1 MPSSLRRWPEGR
13 NHRVAKPRPTPFWCF
28 SLFFGGGDIQ
38 DKRGRE
44 LHNFSTAGCAGR
56 CPEQEA
62 SLPPL
67 TKHKREENGWV
78 FVFAFF
84 LFLPSPT
91 ESGNE
96 WGRTRGAALCPKL
109 LPLNR
114 SVAAPSVLIISPQ
127 SVILANYGQLPDGG
141 TQQKEALVF
150 PPSTRESGGAA
161 SIPPQATGTK
171 IWGTLAALPSPSAF
185 PFVGGNFALF

>member
-1 MPSSLRRWPEGR
+1 MRREVPGAGGIAPPSDKAQKGGKWLG
-13 NHRVAKPRPTPFWCF
+13 FCF
-28 SLFFGGGDIQ
+28 
-38 DKRGRE
+38 
-44 LHNFSTAGCAGR
+44 C
-56 CPEQEA
+56 
-62 SLPPL
+62 
-67 TKHKREENGWV
+67 
-78 FVFAFF
+78 FF

-96 WGRTRGAALCPKL
+96 WGRMRGAALCPKL